1 MPSSK
6 SGGRTR
12 HSDAS
17 SAVGIAGFGFRR
29 HPGQRDRGDE
39 FVVIDVMSVP
49 AIAAAPKRRRSAS
62 DLRRLLPY
70 VRPYRTR
77 WIVMISAAIASLGA
91 YRRV

>member
-1 MPSSK
+1 
-6 SGGRTR
+6 
-12 HSDAS
+12 
-17 SAVGIAGFGFRR
+17 
-29 HPGQRDRGDE
+29 
-39 FVVIDVMSVP
+39 VIDVMSAP